1 VTQDSRNNEDA
12 GDFPEPGHPV
22 PAADPVKVE
31 QLAGRIV
38 RGLGLDI
45 STRVEENDRTIDVDL
60 SGADAALLLE
70 RCGEPLDA
78 LQYLLNRILYRGQ
91 KGKKIH
97 VDSEGFRRLREDE
110 IVESALLTAQ
120 KVKESNKEMRLN
132 PLNPYE
138 RRLVHLALGE
148 VDGIESRSEGDGF
161 LKRIV
166 IAPAGK
172 E

>member
-1 VTQDSRNNEDA
+1 VTQDSDRADA
-12 GDFPEPGHPV
+12 GESPEQGV
-22 PAADPVKVE
+22 SLPAADPAEVE
-31 QLAGRIV
+31 SLAGRIV
-38 RGLGLDI
+38 QGLGLDI
-45 STRVEENDRTIDVDL
+45 SAHVEENERTIEVDL
-60 SGADAALLLE
+60 SGADAGYLLE
-70 RCGEPLDA
+70 RRGEPLNA

-97 VDSEGFRRLREDE
+97 VDSEGFRRLREEE
-110 IVESALLTAQ
+110 IVEIALMTAQ
-120 KVKESNKEMRLN
+120 KVKESNKETRLS

-148 VDGIESRSEGDGF
+148 VEGIESYSEGDGF

-172 E
+172 G

>member
-1 VTQDSRNNEDA
+1 
-12 GDFPEPGHPV
+12 
-22 PAADPVKVE
+22 
-31 QLAGRIV
+31 
-38 RGLGLDI
+38 
-45 STRVEENDRTIDVDL
+45 
-60 SGADAALLLE
+60 
-70 RCGEPLDA
+70 
-78 LQYLLNRILYRGQ
+78 
-91 KGKKIH
+91 
-97 VDSEGFRRLREDE
+97 
-110 IVESALLTAQ
+110 
-120 KVKESNKEMRLN
+120 MRLN

>member
-1 VTQDSRNNEDA
+1 VAQDSRGQDA
-12 GDFPEPGHPV
+12 GDSPEQAHPL
-22 PAADPVKVE
+22 PAAAPAEVE
-31 QLAGRIV
+31 SLAARIV

-45 STRVEENDRTIDVDL
+45 TARVEENEQTIEVDL
-60 SGADAALLLE
+60 SGPDAGYLLE
-70 RCGEPLDA
+70 RRGEPLNA

-97 VDSEGFRRLREDE
+97 VDSEGFRRLREEE
-110 IVESALLTAQ
+110 IVEIALLTAQ
-120 KVKESNKEMRLN
+120 KVKESNKETRLS

-148 VDGIESRSEGDGF
+148 VDGIESHSEGGGF

-172 E
+172 G